1 MKKYLIII
9 ILLSVIGCT
18 QNKEIAHN
26 ATEYSLV
33 ENRLQDSL
41 EPLEN
46 DWFLVTASIEIA
58 NISPEDARDKA
69 IEKACKMALEYYG
82 VEVGSRTLS
91 YKAETNNKINVDHF
105 SNLIKLT
112 SNGIILKKEILESKT
127 EVYGENIYEIVILKI
142 LLGKQQGERD
152 PYFKLKADLNKK
164 YYVENENIEI
174 EITPSIDCYLTVI
187 FISSDE
193 SVGTVFPNKYSPNNF
208 VNAGQILTL
217 PTEKEKSMGIK
228 YKVMLLPDKDED
240 MELVKVIA
248 TKKPVS
254 INLNDKF
261 STAMEAL
268 QNWLVEIPRNEIEEI
283 DLQFFITK

>member
-1 MKKYLIII
+1 MRRYFL
-9 ILLSVIGCT
+9 ILLLVIICGCS
-18 QNKEIAHN
+18 QNKEIVKTS
-26 ATEYSLV
+26 TEYSIL
-33 ENRLQDSL
+33 ENRIQDKL
-41 EPLEN
+41 EPLGN

-58 NISPEDARDKA
+58 NISPEEARDKA
-69 IEKACKMALEYYG
+69 IEKACKMALEYFG

-112 SNGIILKKEILESKT
+112 SSGIILKKEIVESKK
-127 EVYGENIYEIVILKI
+127 EMCGEDIYEIVVLKI
-142 LLGKQQGERD
+142 LLGKQQGKRD

-187 FISSDE
+187 YISSDE
-193 SVGTVFPNKYSPNNF
+193 SVGTVFPNKYSPNSF
-208 VNAGQILTL
+208 VKAGQKFTL

-228 YKVMLLPDKDED
+228 YKVMLLPNKDED
-240 MELVKVIA
+240 TELVKVIA

-254 INLNDKF
+254 INLNENFD
-261 STAMEAL
+261 TALESL

-283 DLQFFITK
+283 DLQFLITK